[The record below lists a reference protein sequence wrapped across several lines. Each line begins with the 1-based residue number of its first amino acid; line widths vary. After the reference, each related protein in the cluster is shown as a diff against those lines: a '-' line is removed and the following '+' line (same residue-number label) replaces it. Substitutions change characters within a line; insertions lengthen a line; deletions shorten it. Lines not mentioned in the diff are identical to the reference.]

1 MMNMMQKLEEE
12 MAIQELEGFG
22 LLVDQEQAKQ
32 KLVKQLANKTFVICN
47 LLETL

>member
-22 LLVDQEQAKQ
+22 LLVDQEQVKQ
-32 KLVKQLANKTFVICN
+32 KLAKQLANKMYVICN